1 MSTHEQPT
9 SELQRTEPSPALIIA
24 EVYSDGV
31 REHKE
36 DRFKVIGGTGIGP
49 RIVETR
55 YLDLDNGSEID
66 DRTYTELDPAYPL
79 LQPTKKGKR
88 VK

>member
-1 MSTHEQPT
+1 MIIHEQPT
-9 SELQRTEPSPALIIA
+9 GELQQAEPRPAIIVA
-24 EVYSDGV
+24 EVYMDGV
-31 REHKE
+31 REPKE

-55 YLDLDNGSEID
+55 YVDLDTGSEID